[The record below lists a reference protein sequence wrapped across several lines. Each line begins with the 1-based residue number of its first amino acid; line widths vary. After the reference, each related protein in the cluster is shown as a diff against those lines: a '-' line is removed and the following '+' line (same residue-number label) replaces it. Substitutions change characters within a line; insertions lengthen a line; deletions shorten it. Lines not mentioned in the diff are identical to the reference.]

1 MKPWEIIADRLS
13 AGWSL
18 GWVSAVDSHERTIW
32 IVDAHR
38 DDGRRFIVRAEEK
51 LTGFLNWN
59 RRSGS
64 DRRNPRNLR
73 FNDVFVP
80 SKNCLDTVS
89 GGLNIHA
96 ALSRLGVSPQEL
108 HLALFPQ
115 G

>member
-1 MKPWEIIADRLS
+1 MS
-13 AGWSL
+13 AI
-18 GWVSAVDSHERTIW
+18 DSQGREIW

-38 DDGRRFIVRAEEK
+38 GDGKRFVVRADEK

-64 DRRNPRNLR
+64 YRRNPRNLR